1 MTLRWR
7 RLGLFLLR
15 ALILFALSAVLVGG
29 FWFHAEF
36 YKFGLPILMISGAV
50 TVIMMILAFRFVIS
64 GKNLSFS
71 RPKESLEFELDELE
85 RVRHGLKKSTLRKPQ
100 EEREFR
106 PGSVV
111 SARLRGADDTEILR
125 LRIVGIDRKYLADFD
140 KGDLQALGI
149 GSERELSEMWWKL
162 GGRLDERAYGELI
175 VFERLEKERGR

>member
-1 MTLRWR
+1 MRWR

-15 ALILFALSAVLVGG
+15 ALILFILSAVLVGG

-36 YKFGLPILMISGAV
+36 YKFGLPILMIAGAV
-50 TVIMMILAFRFVIS
+50 TVIIMVLAFRFAIS
-64 GKNLSFS
+64 GKYQSFS
-71 RPKESLEFELDELE
+71 RPKESLEFELDELD

-100 EEREFR
+100 EKREFR

-111 SARLRGADDTEILR
+111 SARLRGTDDTGILR

-149 GSERELSEMWWKL
+149 GSKGELSEMWRKL
-162 GGRLDERAYGELI
+162 GGRLDERVYGEVI
-175 VFERLEKERGR
+175 FFERPRRERRR

>member
-15 ALILFALSAVLVGG
+15 TLILFALSAVLVGG

-36 YKFGLPILMISGAV
+36 YKFGLPILMIAGAV
-50 TVIMMILAFRFVIS
+50 TVIMMVLAFRFAIS
-64 GKNLSFS
+64 GKYQSFLK
-71 RPKESLEFELDELE
+71 PKESLEFELDELD

-100 EEREFR
+100 EKWEFR

-111 SARLRGADDTEILR
+111 SARLRGTDDTGILR

-140 KGDLQALGI
+140 KGDLQTLGI
-149 GSERELSEMWWKL
+149 GSKGELSEMWRKL
-162 GGRLDERAYGELI
+162 GGRLDERVYGELI
-175 VFERLEKERGR
+175 IFERLEKERGS

>member
-36 YKFGLPILMISGAV
+36 YKFGLPILIITGAV
-50 TVIMMILAFRFVIS
+50 TVIIMVLAFRFAIS
-64 GKNLSFS
+64 GEYLSFL
-71 RPKESLEFELDELE
+71 RPKESLEFELDELD

-100 EEREFR
+100 EKREFR

-111 SARLRGADDTEILR
+111 SARLRGTDDTEILR

-140 KGDLQALGI
+140 KGNLQALGI
-149 GSERELSEMWWKL
+149 GSKGELSEMWRKL

-175 VFERLEKERGR
+175 IFERFEKERGS